1 MSGAREGGLPPAG
14 TYLCNG
20 PAPFALRAPGLPGGR
35 TALGKAFPDPLT
47 RGDNTEPRCRLYRLY
62 SHGRRAV
69 PGGSHSS
76 RRSSAGLQAAA
87 AAKNETVSSLEQPA
101 LRKLR

>member
-76 RRSSAGLQAAA
+76 RSEQRRAASGSSS
-87 AAKNETVSSLEQPA
+87 KE
-101 LRKLR
+101 